1 MMLVGVIW
9 AALAPLIL
17 LVLIVGLARLLRNA
31 PVRWPWVVAT
41 VVVLAPVLALWLR
54 DRAEFASVCDG
65 EGKPV
70 VFRRDTA
77 DGVFLNSGTSNSFGM
92 RYLQEEGFSW
102 MEAPSIYT
110 RGSWVRYVRDSTG
123 KTQSTEIASLTARF
137 EVRENFSQPFPHT
150 GLSQT
155 RVIDRQSGDVL
166 AKGGSANFDGGTAK
180 WVLGAWGTLSC
191 PSAMRSSDDFTAWYH
206 LAKRT
211 LR

>member
-1 MMLVGVIW
+1 MMLIGLIW

-17 LVLIVGLARLLRNA
+17 VALIVGVARLLRDA
-31 PVRWPWVVAT
+31 SVRRPWVVAT
-41 VVVLAPVLALWLR
+41 AVVLAPVLGLWLH
-54 DRAEFASVCDG
+54 DRAEFARVCDG

-77 DGVFLNSGTSNSFGM
+77 NGVFLNSGTSNSFGM

-110 RGSWVRYVRDSTG
+110 KGSWVRYARDSTG
-123 KTQSTEIASLTARF
+123 KISSTEITSLTARF
-137 EVRENFSQPFPHT
+137 EVREDFSQPYAHT

-155 RVIDRQSGDVL
+155 RVIDRQSGQVL
-166 AKGGSANFDGGTAK
+166 AKGGSANFDGGSAK

-191 PSAMRSSDDFTAWYH
+191 PSAMRSSDDFSGWYH

>member
-1 MMLVGVIW
+1 MLVGLIW
-9 AALAPLIL
+9 AALAPLL
-17 LVLIVGLARLLRNA
+17 LLAPIAGLARLLRGTR
-31 PVRWPWVVAT
+31 VRWPAIVST
-41 VVVLAPVLALWLR
+41 IIVLTPVLGLWLH
-54 DRAEFASVCDG
+54 DRAQFVGVCEG

-77 DGVFLNSGTSNSFGM
+77 DGVYLNSGTSNSFGM
-92 RYLQEEGFSW
+92 RYVQEEGFTW

-110 RGSWVRYVRDSTG
+110 RGSYVRYARDTTG
-123 KTQSTEIASLTARF
+123 KITSSEIASLTARF
-137 EVRENFSQPFPHT
+137 EVREEFSQPYAHT

-155 RVIDRQSGDVL
+155 RVVDRQSGAVL

-180 WVLGAWGTLSC
+180 WVLGAWGSLSC
-191 PSAMRSSDDFTAWYH
+191 PSAMRSSDDWSAWYH